1 MWELR
6 TPAAVAAGKRRTRLW
21 SEMSSSA
28 QAVEVAVVMEVI
40 AVVVVVAA
48 AVVTAF
54 DLVWE
59 ILARFAP
66 GSVTPFGS
74 WVSHRSGT
82 LVPDI
87 LAMD

>member
-6 TPAAVAAGKRRTRLW
+6 RPAAVAAGKRRTRLS

-28 QAVEVAVVMEVI
+28 RAVEVAVVMEVI
-40 AVVVVVAA
+40 AVVVVAA

-74 WVSHRSGT
+74 WVSHRLGT

>member
-40 AVVVVVAA
+40 AVVVVAA

>member
-40 AVVVVVAA
+40 AVVVVAA

-74 WVSHRSGT
+74 WVSHRSET